1 MLTKIR
7 FGLAIGALA
16 LVGLLV
22 WRIDVLSTSLAKA
35 NRDIG
40 TLKQSEMQLIADLN
54 AEQSKV
60 ARLQSFYKQEQKSVA
75 KLVEELERE
84 KSLTAARQQ
93 LAYEAAQKSSCANEP
108 LPDELIRLRNSRASA
123 PSHQN

>member
-16 LVGLLV
+16 VVGLLV

-35 NRDIG
+35 NREVG
-40 TLKQSEMQLIADLN
+40 TLKQSEAQLIADLN

-60 ARLQSFYKQEQKSVA
+60 ARLQSLYQKEQTSVA

-84 KSLTAARQQ
+84 KSLTAERQQ
-93 LAYEAAQKSSCANEP
+93 RAYDAAQKSSCANEP
-108 LPDELIRLRNSRASA
+108 LPGELIRLRNSRASA